1 MSLFLIYGSQK
12 EKNKIK
18 WIKGGTGSLNPQEVN
33 SVRGG
38 GVASMQKDMKVV
50 AHLFV
55 CPKRKTPIKIRTPTP
70 DVQNTGSLLAYLAP
84 ASYVLGVLEICA

>member
-1 MSLFLIYGSQK
+1 MDKRGCGFF
-12 EKNKIK
+12 
-18 WIKGGTGSLNPQEVN
+18 NPQEVN

-38 GVASMQKDMKVV
+38 GVATMQKDMTVV

-55 CPKRKTPIKIRTPTP
+55 RPKREAWIKIRTPIP

-84 ASYVLGVLEICA
+84 ASYVLGVPEICAYLPTMWLGVGRE